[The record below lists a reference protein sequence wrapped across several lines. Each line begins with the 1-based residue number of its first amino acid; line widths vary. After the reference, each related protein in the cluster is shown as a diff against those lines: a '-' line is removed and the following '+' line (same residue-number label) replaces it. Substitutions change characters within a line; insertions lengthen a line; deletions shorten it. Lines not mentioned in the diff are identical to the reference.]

1 MASNQTEHISN
12 DAKFY
17 TEIELLKR
25 DNAQLKEIFSKL
37 DVSVEK
43 IADAATNISKLLALH
58 EQRVAIMS
66 DDIVFFRESH
76 VKFLDDIEILKK
88 QYDIDNKELEQR
100 VSKLE
105 QYRWFLI
112 GIATVIGYFIN
123 NLESITGIIHK

>member
-43 IADAATNISKLLALH
+43 IASAATNISKLLALH
-58 EQRVAIMS
+58 EQRVTIMS
-66 DDIVFFRESH
+66 EDIIYFRESH
-76 VKFLDDIEILKK
+76 TKFLDDIEILKK
-88 QYDIDNKELEQR
+88 QYEIDNKELEQR